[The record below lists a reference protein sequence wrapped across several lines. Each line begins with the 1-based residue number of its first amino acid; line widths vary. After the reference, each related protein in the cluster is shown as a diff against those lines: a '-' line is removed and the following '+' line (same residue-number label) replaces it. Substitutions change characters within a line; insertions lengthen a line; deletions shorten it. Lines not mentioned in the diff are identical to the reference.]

1 MKKFIIF
8 LVFMFV
14 SSTVFCAD
22 DIFIIHGKKLNLMID
37 KYTLL
42 GIGIYL
48 GFCLLTIAIIIGMYI
63 NYINNKCL
71 IKVNSMEILKKRF
84 ALGKIPYSQFGFMK
98 KSLGESNL
106 DISKQTNVRPTQ
118 NGMCNLSK
126 KS

>member
-1 MKKFIIF
+1 
-8 LVFMFV
+8 MFV